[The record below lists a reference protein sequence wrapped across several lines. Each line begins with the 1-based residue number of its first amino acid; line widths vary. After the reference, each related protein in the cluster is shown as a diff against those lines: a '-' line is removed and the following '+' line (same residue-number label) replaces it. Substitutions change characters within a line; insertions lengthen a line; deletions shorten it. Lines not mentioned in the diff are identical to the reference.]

1 MKHLPFIATPI
12 LLAFTT
18 IAHADP
24 RPFTF
29 NSDTNPVGKGQGEY
43 EQWVTYRH
51 RTDEDNS
58 YTRLDFR
65 HEFEYGLA
73 DNFDIAVYFANW
85 RYEQTNDGTRT
96 HYDSSS
102 VELVYYHPIEDI
114 VDLGFYNE
122 ITVGDGEV
130 EFEQKI
136 LVQKDVGNWT
146 FVYNLIFETEIEG
159 TFKKDADTEVE
170 GVLGHTFGVSYVPP
184 QTPGLHFGAEALIE
198 SIYEDWNDYEHTV
211 YYGGPKFG
219 YMSGNHWWF
228 TVTPLF
234 QLSSVDDEPQ
244 LLVRLIAGWEF

>member
-1 MKHLPFIATPI
+1 MPI
-12 LLAFTT
+12 
-18 IAHADP
+18 P

-102 VELVYYHPIEDI
+102 VELVYYHRIEDI
-114 VDLGFYNE
+114 VDSAS
-122 ITVGDGEV
+122 T
-130 EFEQKI
+130 
-136 LVQKDVGNWT
+136 T
-146 FVYNLIFETEIEG
+146 RSPSATARSNLNRNPRPEG
-159 TFKKDADTEVE
+159 RR
-170 GVLGHTFGVSYVPP
+170 
-184 QTPGLHFGAEALIE
+184 
-198 SIYEDWNDYEHTV
+198 
-211 YYGGPKFG
+211 
-219 YMSGNHWWF
+219 
-228 TVTPLF
+228 
-234 QLSSVDDEPQ
+234 QLD
-244 LLVRLIAGWEF
+244 LRLQPHLRN